1 MATYYEQA
9 ERQEPEPETGGWWRR
24 LKNRWTGEPEDEDD
38 GYDEPPPARAAPA
51 HAHSHRS
58 SATQPHSRRN
68 ETLRIATNRE
78 GSITVMPVTSFTD
91 IQRAADR
98 LKAGEPQIINLERT
112 PAEVSERLIDFL
124 NGVTYALDGYV
135 EKVSEGAYLFTPS
148 HIAIHAETSGA
159 SDPKPFFDR

>member
-9 ERQEPEPETGGWWRR
+9 EREEPETGWWKRLTRGWSRDDE
-24 LKNRWTGEPEDEDD
+24 GYEEDE
-38 GYDEPPPARAAPA
+38 EPALPRETHAPRTPPSARRGAA
-51 HAHSHRS
+51 
-58 SATQPHSRRN
+58 
-68 ETLRIATNRE
+68 LRIATHRE
-78 GSITVMPVTSFTD
+78 GSICVMPVTSFTD

-159 SDPKPFFDR
+159 SDPKPFFERM

>member
-9 ERQEPEPETGGWWRR
+9 EREDEEPETGGWWRR
-24 LKNRWTGEPEDEDD
+24 LKDRWAGEPEDEE
-38 GYDEPPPARAAPA
+38 DEEPRAGAARVAPFPGAATATSQTPR
-51 HAHSHRS
+51 RS
-58 SATQPHSRRN
+58 

-78 GSITVMPVTSFTD
+78 GSITVMPVNSFTD

-124 NGVTYALDGYV
+124 NGVTYALDGSV
-135 EKVSEGAYLFTPS
+135 EKIAEGAYLFTPS
-148 HIAIHAETSGA
+148 HIAIHAASSGA